1 MVALEVPLRHPVSSP
16 DSDSGYGKP
25 VLLVAA
31 LTSLGDSSVLL
42 WFKRPAEVS
51 GAHSHLTT
59 ESEHSSHLA
68 HIIFSARATPSL
80 PAVGHHEHLTR
91 SQCKHA
97 SSVAGADLY
106 GAPSGYIQLNLPT
119 AHINRPFPDLVR
131 RWIAAQ
137 FMYHLPCN
145 RDLEARSVSGFEAW
159 CPIFVEVIV

>member
-106 GAPSGYIQLNLPT
+106 GAPSGYIQPQSPHG
-119 AHINRPFPDLVR
+119 AHQSTILRSCSSMDRCLILVSSTLQPR
-131 RWIAAQ
+131 LGCSFSEWI
-137 FMYHLPCN
+137 
-145 RDLEARSVSGFEAW
+145 RSLDILYSW
-159 CPIFVEVIV
+159 KS